1 MTQLQD
7 WFDEYNTGV
16 FDGTLPRVPI
26 GFNNARRTLGL
37 FHYGGKRGIGI
48 KISLFWDRTEEQYRN
63 TLLHEMCHLYCYQ
76 QGWINEHHGKRWKAI
91 ARHASEVTGME
102 IRRTNPTHGLVPLGE
117 ANQEK
122 LKRVID
128 KRNAPALI
136 IDLGYD
142 SYHFIVRTSKKI
154 LMNSCSHPDYQIRTR
169 ANSIKVVISDDPAF
183 RDMVTTRSLNRGYM
197 FQTEDYSK
205 NIVGRIN
212 KAIEIKNLKE
222 LLRGGYD
229 YYLDNSIPKQL
240 SLFP

>member
-1 MTQLQD
+1 
-7 WFDEYNTGV
+7 
-16 FDGTLPRVPI
+16 
-26 GFNNARRTLGL
+26 
-37 FHYGGKRGIGI
+37 
-48 KISLFWDRTEEQYRN
+48 
-63 TLLHEMCHLYCYQ
+63 
-76 QGWINEHHGKRWKAI
+76 
-91 ARHASEVTGME
+91 
-102 IRRTNPTHGLVPLGE
+102 
-117 ANQEK
+117 
-122 LKRVID
+122 
-128 KRNAPALI
+128 
-136 IDLGYD
+136 
-142 SYHFIVRTSKKI
+142 
-154 LMNSCSHPDYQIRTR
+154 MNSCSHPNYQIRTR